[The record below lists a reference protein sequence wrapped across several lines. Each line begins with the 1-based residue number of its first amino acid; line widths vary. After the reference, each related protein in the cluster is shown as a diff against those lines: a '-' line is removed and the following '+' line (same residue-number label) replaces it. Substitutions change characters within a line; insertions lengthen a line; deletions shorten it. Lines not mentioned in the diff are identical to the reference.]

1 MEGGSRPL
9 PMSTGIITLQNMMQ
23 KYMYVVYMHMYMYM
37 QFKFSFEDAVQRG
50 TKEQLYPS
58 SLLFDGRIYQDS
70 RATSPS
76 PRNELSYS
84 LSTKFNIM

>member
-37 QFKFSFEDAVQRG
+37 QFKFSLEDAIQRG
-50 TKEQLYPS
+50 TKEQLIQHPFFSMVEYAKTVGQP
-58 SLLFDGRIYQDS
+58 LQILT
-70 RATSPS
+70 TS
-76 PRNELSYS
+76 
-84 LSTKFNIM
+84 